1 MLKEQL
7 KKLRT
12 EKGCTQSDIA
22 KELGVSS
29 QTVSK
34 WERGLIAPDIF
45 LLPQI
50 ARFYGCTIDY
60 LFNSD
65 YNNDLERRLAFSEK
79 IKRLNE
85 RKDEVGVFQTYC
97 QEIRKRPKDFKLYV
111 NIMHYL
117 WIHNMF
123 EDEYVEKM
131 IQFTDYALNHC
142 TEQDVRN
149 DILKKITI
157 LCAESN
163 NERIREKAKF
173 YYPMMPSLRN
183 SREIYAKLVFGEK
196 ETAPQIK
203 SNIIYTLQLTECAIR
218 QLIDNNMPP
227 EEIIFLRKK
236 CVALYETVLDN
247 KFGGFWDTPLLNNY
261 LNIAIQFLKCE
272 NLQEAEKYI
281 EKIVQTLERH
291 LDPDREKNSSCLLNE
306 TQPSRSIP
314 YENQCKELLISMM
327 KNQVLLPFRDK
338 IFSIAKQYYESYNF
352 SLVTL
357 LKYKENLQ

>member
-12 EKGCTQSDIA
+12 EKGCTQSEIA

-34 WERGLIAPDIF
+34 WERGLIAPDIS

-65 YNNDLERRLAFSEK
+65 YNDDSEHHLAFSEE

-85 RKDEVGVFQTYC
+85 SKDEVGVFQAYC
-97 QEIRKRPKDFKLYV
+97 KEIRKRPKNFKLYV

-117 WIHNMF
+117 WVHHMF
-123 EDEYVEKM
+123 NDEYVEKM
-131 IQFTDYALNHC
+131 ILFADYALNYC
-142 TEQDVRN
+142 KQQDIRN

-163 NERIREKAKF
+163 NERIREKAKI

-196 ETAPQIK
+196 EATPQIK
-203 SNIIYTLQLTECAIR
+203 SNIIYTLQLAECAIR
-218 QLIDNNMPP
+218 QLIHDDMSP

-236 CVALYETVLDN
+236 CVVLYENVLDH

-261 LNIAIQFLKCE
+261 LKIAIQFLKCE
-272 NLQEAEKYI
+272 DLQQAEEYI
-281 EKIVQTLERH
+281 EKIILTLERH
-291 LDPDREKNSSCLLNE
+291 LDIDREKKLSFLLNE
-306 TQPSRSIP
+306 TQPSRAIH
-314 YENQCKELLISMM
+314 YKDQCKEFLLSMM
-327 KNQVLLPFRDK
+327 KNQSLLPFRDK
-338 IFSIAKQYYESYNF
+338 IFSIAKRYYEYYEF
-352 SLVTL
+352 SLEPL
-357 LKYKENLQ
+357 LQFKEDMK

>member
-12 EKGCTQSDIA
+12 ERGCTQSDIA

-34 WERGLIAPDIF
+34 WERGLIAPDIS

-60 LFNSD
+60 LFDSD
-65 YNNDLERRLAFSEK
+65 YNNEIERQFAFSEK

-85 RKDEVGVFQTYC
+85 NKDQVGVFQAYC
-97 QEIRKRPKDFKLYV
+97 KEIRKRPKNFKLYV

-117 WIHNMF
+117 WVHHMF
-123 EDEYVEKM
+123 DDEYVEKM
-131 IQFTDYALNHC
+131 ILFTDYALNYC
-142 TEQDVRN
+142 TEQDIRN

-163 NERIREKAKF
+163 NERIREKAKL
-173 YYPMMPSLRN
+173 YYPMMPSMRN

-196 ETAPQIK
+196 EAIPQIK
-203 SNIIYTLQLTECAIR
+203 SNIIYTIQLAECAIR
-218 QLIDNNMPP
+218 QLIHNNTLP

-236 CVALYETVLDN
+236 CVALYETVLDH

-261 LNIAIQFLKCE
+261 LNIAIQFLKC
-272 NLQEAEKYI
+272 NDPQNAEKYI
-281 EKIVQTLERH
+281 ENIIRTLERH
-291 LDPDREKNSSCLLNE
+291 LDPDRENNLSNLLSE
-306 TQPSRSIP
+306 TQPSRAIH
-314 YENQCKELLISMM
+314 YEDQCKDLLLSMM
-327 KNQVLLPFRDK
+327 KNRTLLPFHDK
-338 IFSIAKQYYESYNF
+338 IFSIGKRYCEYYEF
-352 SLVTL
+352 PIEPL
-357 LKYKENLQ
+357 LQYKEDMQ